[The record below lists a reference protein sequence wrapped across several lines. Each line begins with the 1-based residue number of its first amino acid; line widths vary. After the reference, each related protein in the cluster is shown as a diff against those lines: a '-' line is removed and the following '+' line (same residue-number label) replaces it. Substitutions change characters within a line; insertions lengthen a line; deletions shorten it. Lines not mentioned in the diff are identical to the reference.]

1 MITDKKVLKGSS
13 MTKYSMDDSAI
24 IGIKDDERISPEAM
38 SLMTPA
44 NLFVISTINNI
55 RVTPSQVVKISLNMY

>member
-1 MITDKKVLKGSS
+1 MITDKKVLKGRS
-13 MTKYSMDDSAI
+13 MTKYSMDDSAM
-24 IGIKDDERISPEAM
+24 IGSNDDERISPEAT

>member
-1 MITDKKVLKGSS
+1 MITDKKVLKGRSI
-13 MTKYSMDDSAI
+13 TKYSMDDRTI
-24 IGIKDDERISPEAM
+24 IGSKDDERISPEAM
-38 SLMTPA
+38 SLITPA

>member
-1 MITDKKVLKGSS
+1 
-13 MTKYSMDDSAI
+13 MTKYSMDDSAM
-24 IGIKDDERISPEAM
+24 IGSNDDERISPEAT

-55 RVTPSQVVKISLNMY
+55 RVTPNQVVKISLNMY